1 MIGLTIGVKIYL
13 CTQPT
18 DMRRGFDGLS
28 GMAQTLLQQDPLSG
42 HLFVFRNRNRDKLKI
57 LYWDQDGL
65 AIWYKRLEQ
74 GTFQFPIDAKKKDD
88 AKIDTG
94 VEISSSEL
102 SLLLG
107 GIDLRS
113 VKKRKRLNVEKMKAS
128 KKFLKNN

>member
-1 MIGLTIGVKIYL
+1 MIGLAHGVKVYL
-13 CTQPT
+13 CTTPA

-28 GMAQTLLQQDPLSG
+28 SMTQSLLKQDPLSG

-74 GTFQFPIDAKKKDD
+74 GTFQFPTDGKAKDEV
-88 AKIDTG
+88 AAG
-94 VEISSSEL
+94 VGISNSDL

-113 VKKRKRLNVEKMKAS
+113 ARRRKRYELPKN
-128 KKFLKNN
+128 LK

>member
-1 MIGLTIGVKIYL
+1 MIGLALGVKVYL
-13 CTQPT
+13 CTTPA

-28 GMAQTLLQQDPLSG
+28 GMAESLMNQDPLSG

-74 GTFQFPIDAKKKDD
+74 GTFQFPTDGKPKEEVA
-88 AKIDTG
+88 AGT
-94 VEISSSEL
+94 EISNSEL

-107 GIDLRS
+107 GIDLRTARR
-113 VKKRKRLNVEKMKAS
+113 RKRYELP
-128 KKFLKNN
+128 KNPK

>member
-1 MIGLTIGVKIYL
+1 MIGLAHGVKVFL
-13 CTQPT
+13 CTNPA

-28 GMAQTLLQQDPLSG
+28 GMAQSLMEQDPLSG

-74 GTFQFPIDAKKKDD
+74 GTFQFPTDGKDKD
-88 AKIDTG
+88 ELAAG
-94 VEISSSEL
+94 VEVSSSDL

-113 VKKRKRLNVEKMKAS
+113 ARKRKRYEHP
-128 KKFLKNN
+128 KNPK

>member
-1 MIGLTIGVKIYL
+1 MIGLIQGVNIYL

-28 GMAQTLLQQDPLSG
+28 GMVATLLEQEPESG

-57 LYWDQDGL
+57 LYWDNDGL

-74 GTFQFPIDAKKKDD
+74 GTFQFPTDGKEKDQV
-88 AKIDTG
+88 ANG
-94 VEISSSEL
+94 VEITSSEL

-107 GIDLRS
+107 GIDLRTA
-113 VKKRKRLNVEKMKAS
+113 KKRKRYESQGN
-128 KKFLKNN
+128 LK

>member
-1 MIGLTIGVKIYL
+1 MIGLALGVKVFL
-13 CTQPT
+13 CTAPT

-28 GMAQTLLQQDPLSG
+28 GMAESLMQQDPLSG

-74 GTFQFPIDAKKKDD
+74 GTFQFPTDGKTQEEVA
-88 AKIDTG
+88 AG
-94 VEISSSEL
+94 VGISNSEL

-107 GIDLRS
+107 GIDLRTARR
-113 VKKRKRLNVEKMKAS
+113 RKRYELP
-128 KKFLKNN
+128 KKTK

>member
-1 MIGLTIGVKIYL
+1 MIAAFSGIKIHL

-28 GMAQTLLQQDPLSG
+28 GMVTTLLEQDPLSG

-57 LYWDQDGL
+57 LYWDTDGL

-74 GTFQFPIDAKKKDD
+74 GTFQFPTDGPSSDA
-88 AKIDTG
+88 AVAAVEAG
-94 VEISSSEL
+94 VEITHSQL

-107 GIDLRS
+107 GIDLASAR
-113 VKKRKRLNVEKMKAS
+113 KRKRYS
-128 KKFLKNN
+128 KEIPKKL

>member
-1 MIGLTIGVKIYL
+1 MIGLTHGVKIYL
-13 CTQPT
+13 CATPA

-28 GMAQTLLQQDPLSG
+28 GMAQTLMQQDPLSG

-57 LYWDQDGL
+57 LYWDSDGL

-74 GTFQFPIDAKKKDD
+74 GTFQFPTDGKPADQD
-88 AKIDTG
+88 SNEATQTS
-94 VEISSSEL
+94 VEISNSDL

-113 VKKRKRLNVEKMKAS
+113 ARRRKRYQRP
-128 KKFLKNN
+128 KNPK

>member
-1 MIGLTIGVKIYL
+1 MIGLALGVKVYL
-13 CTQPT
+13 CTEPT

-28 GMAQTLLQQDPLSG
+28 GMAESLMKQDPLSG

-74 GTFQFPIDAKKKDD
+74 GTFQFPTDGKTQDQVA
-88 AKIDTG
+88 AG
-94 VEISSSEL
+94 AEISNSQL

-107 GIDLRS
+107 GIDLRTARR
-113 VKKRKRLNVEKMKAS
+113 RKRYELPEKPK
-128 KKFLKNN
+128 

>member
-1 MIGLTIGVKIYL
+1 MIGLALGVKIYL
-13 CTQPT
+13 CTTPA

-28 GMAQTLLQQDPLSG
+28 GMAESLMQQDPLSG

-74 GTFQFPIDAKKKDD
+74 GTFQFPTDD
-88 AKIDTG
+88 KSQKEVATG
-94 VEISSSEL
+94 VEITNSEL

-107 GIDLRS
+107 GIDLRT
-113 VKKRKRLNVEKMKAS
+113 VRRRKRYELP
-128 KKFLKNN
+128 KNPK

>member
-1 MIGLTIGVKIYL
+1 MIGLTHGVQVYL
-13 CTQPT
+13 CTTST

-28 GMAQTLLQQDPLSG
+28 GMAQSLLEQDPLSG

-74 GTFQFPIDAKKKDD
+74 GTFQFPTDLKPKDE
-88 AKIDTG
+88 TQVG
-94 VEISSSEL
+94 VEISASDL

-113 VKKRKRLNVEKMKAS
+113 ARKRKRFERP
-128 KKFLKNN
+128 KNPK

>member
-1 MIGLTIGVKIYL
+1 MIGLSLGVKVFL
-13 CTQPT
+13 CTAPT

-28 GMAQTLLQQDPLSG
+28 GMAESLMQQDPLSG

-74 GTFQFPIDAKKKDD
+74 GTFQFPTDGKTQEEVA
-88 AKIDTG
+88 AG

-107 GIDLRS
+107 GIDLRTARR
-113 VKKRKRLNVEKMKAS
+113 RKRYELPKNS
-128 KKFLKNN
+128 K

>member
-1 MIGLTIGVKIYL
+1 MIGLAHGVKVYL
-13 CTQPT
+13 CTTPA

-28 GMAQTLLQQDPLSG
+28 GMAQSLMKQDPLSG

-74 GTFQFPIDAKKKDD
+74 GTFQFPTDGKAQDKVS
-88 AKIDTG
+88 AG
-94 VEISSSEL
+94 VEISNSEL

-113 VKKRKRLNVEKMKAS
+113 ARRRKRYEHP
-128 KKFLKNN
+128 KNPK

>member
-1 MIGLTIGVKIYL
+1 MIGLALGVKVYL
-13 CTQPT
+13 CTEPA

-28 GMAQTLLQQDPLSG
+28 GMAQSLMKQDPLSG

-74 GTFQFPIDAKKKDD
+74 GTFQFPTDGKTQDEVA
-88 AKIDTG
+88 AGT
-94 VEISSSEL
+94 EISNSEL

-107 GIDLRS
+107 GIDLRTARR
-113 VKKRKRLNVEKMKAS
+113 RKRYERP
-128 KKFLKNN
+128 KNPK

>member
-1 MIGLTIGVKIYL
+1 MIGLTHGVKVYL
-13 CTQPT
+13 CTTAT

-42 HLFVFRNRNRDKLKI
+42 HMFVFRNRNRDKLKI

-65 AIWYKRLEQ
+65 AIWYKRLER
-74 GTFQFPIDAKKKDD
+74 GTFQFPTDNESKEDVQ
-88 AKIDTG
+88 TG

-107 GIDLRS
+107 GIDLRTAR
-113 VKKRKRLNVEKMKAS
+113 KRKRYELP
-128 KKFLKNN
+128 KNPK

>member
-1 MIGLTIGVKIYL
+1 MIGLALGVKVYL
-13 CTQPT
+13 CTTPA

-28 GMAQTLLQQDPLSG
+28 GMAESLMKQNPLSG

-74 GTFQFPIDAKKKDD
+74 GTFQFPTDGKDQD
-88 AKIDTG
+88 KVAAGT
-94 VEISSSEL
+94 EISNSEL

-107 GIDLRS
+107 GIDLRTARR
-113 VKKRKRLNVEKMKAS
+113 RKRYELP
-128 KKFLKNN
+128 KNPK

>member
-1 MIGLTIGVKIYL
+1 MIGLAHGVQVYL
-13 CTQPT
+13 CTTPT

-28 GMAQTLLQQDPLSG
+28 GMAQSLLAQDPLSG

-74 GTFQFPIDAKKKDD
+74 GTFQFPTDLKPKDE
-88 AKIDTG
+88 IQVG
-94 VEISSSEL
+94 VEISARDL

-113 VKKRKRLNVEKMKAS
+113 ARKRKRFERP
-128 KKFLKNN
+128 KNPK

>member
-1 MIGLTIGVKIYL
+1 MIGLALGVKVYL
-13 CTQPT
+13 CTGPA

-28 GMAQTLLQQDPLSG
+28 GMAQSLMKQDPLSG

-74 GTFQFPIDAKKKDD
+74 GTFQFPTDGKTQDEVA
-88 AKIDTG
+88 AGT
-94 VEISSSEL
+94 EISNSEL

-107 GIDLRS
+107 GIDLRTARR
-113 VKKRKRLNVEKMKAS
+113 RKRYERP
-128 KKFLKNN
+128 KNPK

>member
-1 MIGLTIGVKIYL
+1 MMIGLTHGVQVYL
-13 CTQPT
+13 CTTPT

-28 GMAQTLLQQDPLSG
+28 GMAQSLLERDPLSG

-74 GTFQFPIDAKKKDD
+74 GTFQFPTDLKPKDESQV
-88 AKIDTG
+88 G
-94 VEISSSEL
+94 VEISAGDL

-113 VKKRKRLNVEKMKAS
+113 ARKRKRFERP
-128 KKFLKNN
+128 KNPK